1 MFMFVKSVQI
11 ELDCAKLLRLF
22 SIVVF
27 PMHFSVN
34 SLAVGVLKFLG
45 LQGYISPL
53 LLFWVGVG
61 SAAAVCFAIV
71 QFEKRGVNALKWLH

>member
-1 MFMFVKSVQI
+1 
-11 ELDCAKLLRLF
+11 F

-53 LLFWVGVG
+53 LVVWVGVG
-61 SAAAVCFAIV
+61 SAVTVCFAIV
-71 QFEKRGVNALKWLH
+71 QFEKRGINALKWLH